1 MPDRRVVAVAGAT
14 GVVGRATARH
24 LLATGA
30 RVIGLSRRDPGLAG
44 VEHVRVDLSDP
55 DDCRRAATSLA
66 DTTHLVYAAVH
77 EQDDLVGGWTA
88 QAHVDRNVAMLSC
101 LLDAVLGVTD
111 QLCHVVALQGTKAYG
126 GYFPLPVPARESW
139 PWRDHVG
146 FYRPQQELLL
156 DRQAG
161 EGWHVTFL
169 RPQVVFGDA
178 LGSNMNITPA
188 LGVYA
193 ALLRADGEPLHFP
206 GRFPVVSQ
214 AVDADL
220 LARAVAWSFDAPAAR
235 GETFNV
241 TNGEP
246 FSLRSCWPALAEA
259 FGMEV
264 GEDRPLRT
272 AALLSE
278 RAADWTGL
286 AARFGLRIP
295 ALAAVVGRSLQY
307 LDLYSGVDAVEQP
320 PPVLVSTVKIRQA
333 GFIDVVD
340 TEEMVQ
346 RQIAQLR
353 ADRVLPPAEW

>member
-1 MPDRRVVAVAGAT
+1 MTSSTLPRQRPNTRCAPCVRRWSWRRWAGTVPPWPSVCGPSVAAVNWWSWAALRGTRLLSPEPPSERSGCASPSPMPPRPGPRTWIWPSMCSIAGRGTSVGGRRTPSPSKRSARPSSRPRTSRRAPSGSSSSPTARSAMPDRRVVAVAGAT

-146 FYRPQQELLL
+146 FY
-156 DRQAG
+156 
-161 EGWHVTFL
+161 
-169 RPQVVFGDA
+169 
-178 LGSNMNITPA
+178 
-188 LGVYA
+188 
-193 ALLRADGEPLHFP
+193 
-206 GRFPVVSQ
+206 
-214 AVDADL
+214 
-220 LARAVAWSFDAPAAR
+220 
-235 GETFNV
+235 
-241 TNGEP
+241 
-246 FSLRSCWPALAEA
+246 
-259 FGMEV
+259 
-264 GEDRPLRT
+264 
-272 AALLSE
+272 
-278 RAADWTGL
+278 
-286 AARFGLRIP
+286 
-295 ALAAVVGRSLQY
+295 
-307 LDLYSGVDAVEQP
+307 
-320 PPVLVSTVKIRQA
+320 
-333 GFIDVVD
+333 
-340 TEEMVQ
+340 
-346 RQIAQLR
+346 
-353 ADRVLPPAEW
+353 